1 MCTHSKTVV
10 FVFFFLKHL
19 QLTRGDVRVKR
30 KVCENC
36 LRAVMN
42 VLKTAVFLECTKRH
56 PEGCH
61 RATPEAY
68 VGCKNVL
75 LLLYYLLFI
84 IILKHEIFIPCYVVT
99 CENY

>member
-1 MCTHSKTVV
+1 M
-10 FVFFFLKHL
+10 
-19 QLTRGDVRVKR
+19 DVP
-30 KVCENC
+30 
-36 LRAVMN
+36 
-42 VLKTAVFLECTKRH
+42 KTAVFLECTKRH